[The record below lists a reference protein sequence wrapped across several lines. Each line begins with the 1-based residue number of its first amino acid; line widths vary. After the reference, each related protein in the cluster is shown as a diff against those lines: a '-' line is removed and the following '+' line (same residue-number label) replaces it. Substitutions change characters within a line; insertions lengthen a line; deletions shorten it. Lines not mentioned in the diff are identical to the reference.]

1 MDFIRADSV
10 EWSGLHFRRREKMK
24 NKNSMLYLAI
34 MNLFIVF
41 LGVGLVIPVMP
52 MLQKDMHLSGST
64 MGMLVSVFAIAQ
76 LIASPVAGHISDKLG
91 RKKLIALGMLIFSV
105 SELIFGLGHTVNWL
119 YFSRGLGGIS
129 AALIMPSVTAYVADV
144 TTIEERPKAMGLVS
158 AAISGGF
165 IIGPGLGGFIAHF
178 GMRVP
183 FFAASIL
190 ALFGCLLAVF
200 ILKEPKKKTM
210 HGQVSSKGSFMEIL
224 KNPVFTFPFVVIL
237 ISSFGLQAFES
248 IYSIMAV
255 INFGFSTT
263 EIAMIITVSGTLAL
277 ICQIVFFDG
286 IIRMVGEVGL
296 IRIAFFASS
305 IFVGVIAF
313 TNNNWVV
320 IISTFIVFLAFDLVR
335 PAITTYLSRHAGD
348 KQGTVNGLN
357 STFTSFGNILGPMAS
372 GFLFDMNHF
381 FPYYASSIVLLITS
395 FLSLMWKKET
405 APAEVKKEG

>member
-1 MDFIRADSV
+1 
-10 EWSGLHFRRREKMK
+10 MK
-24 NKNSMLYLAI
+24 NRNSMLYLAI

-41 LGVGLVIPVMP
+41 VGVGLVIPVMP
-52 MLQKDMHLSGST
+52 LLQKDMHLSGST

-76 LIASPVAGHISDKLG
+76 LIASPIAGHISDSVG
-91 RKKLIALGMLIFSV
+91 RKKLISIGMLIFSV
-105 SELIFGLGHTVNWL
+105 SELIFGLGHTIGWL
-119 YFSRGLGGIS
+119 YFSRAIGGVS

-183 FFAASIL
+183 FFVASALGFFGFIL
-190 ALFGCLLAVF
+190 AVL
-200 ILKEPKKKTM
+200 ILKEPEKKII
-210 HGQVSSKGSFMEIL
+210 HGQVTSKGSFKEII

-263 EIAMIITVSGTLAL
+263 EIAMIITASGTLAL
-277 ICQIVFFDG
+277 ICQIVFFDT

-296 IRIAFFASS
+296 IRISFFASA

-313 TNNNWVV
+313 TKNNWVV
-320 IISTFIVFLAFDLVR
+320 IVSTFIVFLAFDLVR

-381 FPYYASSIVLLITS
+381 LPYYVSSAVLLVTS
-395 FLSLMWKKET
+395 FLALMWKKEIV
-405 APAEVKKEG
+405 PQEEKEG